1 LADSAFNER
10 RAECQSALARL
21 RAIRPALPSLAAAD
35 LDLLRDARLPP
46 PLDRRARHVVTE
58 MARVRAVVD
67 ALRVGSPLPGEALFA
82 SHESLRVDYECS
94 SPELDAFVERAR
106 HTDGITGARLTG
118 AGWGGCAIAVG
129 QPRALATLGAGWI
142 THAAAGA
149 RIEHG

>member
-1 LADSAFNER
+1 
-10 RAECQSALARL
+10 L
-21 RAIRPALPSLAAAD
+21 REAH
-35 LDLLRDARLPP
+35 LPP

-58 MARVRAVVD
+58 MSRVRTVVD
-67 ALRVGSPLPGEALFA
+67 ALRVGGTLPGEALFA

-94 SPELDAFVERAR
+94 SPELDAFVDRAR

-129 QPRALATLGAGWI
+129 NPQALATLGDGWI